1 MSCARDSDSSAFTVV
16 LSELTYV
23 SRNTYYMILWVRLLF
38 EKDWLKDGPQGTVA
52 VFLAF
57 SRQASGQRDGRLPLQ
72 RLGAY
77 VDGITIT
84 RVIICDRR
92 AARQRCGWELPESKE

>member
-38 EKDWLKDGPQGTVA
+38 EKFETICRPGASYLLMQMTGGNCSQVSPA
-52 VFLAF
+52 VT
-57 SRQASGQRDGRLPLQ
+57 RRTRWRRLT
-72 RLGAY
+72 RGAGSDADAALGH
-77 VDGITIT
+77 
-84 RVIICDRR
+84 R
-92 AARQRCGWELPESKE
+92 ANR